1 MKQRK
6 CREYKGTS
14 KISQSISLENLF
26 LYSNSG
32 GIKELTTK
40 DTLLASGQ
48 SKFNKGRI
56 LKRSQ

>member
-6 CREYKGTS
+6 CREYKELP
-14 KISQSISLENLF
+14 KYVLREFI

-48 SKFNKGRI
+48 SKINKGRM